1 MTTIAIMQPYFFPY
15 GGYYRLFAAADI
27 FVILDCVQFPRR
39 SRVYRSE
46 LKGEGRWLTLPLSK
60 SPRNSLIR
68 DIVFAPDARERLQQ
82 QLESIGTAVSGDT
95 ALRQGVVE
103 LLNHPEGHLVP
114 FLEASLRLVV
124 STLDL
129 DCKIIRSSD
138 LNVADRF
145 RGQDRIIEIARQLKA
160 TCYVNSP
167 GGVDLYDQVDFE
179 AVGIEL
185 RFLSDYHGALSHFLP
200 KLFEVPRSQLR
211 NDILESYTFKIFSEP
226 S

>member
-68 DIVFAPDARERLQQ
+68 DIGFAPDARERLQR
-82 QLESIGTAVSGDT
+82 EIRNIGTTVNADN

-103 LLNHPEGHLVP
+103 LLNYPEGHLVP
-114 FLEASLRLVV
+114 YLEASLHLVV
-124 STLDL
+124 SALGL

-138 LNVADRF
+138 LNVADHF
-145 RGQDRIIEIARQLKA
+145 RGQDRIIEIAQQLKA
-160 TCYVNSP
+160 TSYVNSP
-167 GGVDLYDQVDFE
+167 GGVGFYNQVDF
-179 AVGIEL
+179 AAAGIEL
-185 RFLSDYHGALSHFLP
+185 RFLSDYHGSLTHFLP
-200 KLFEVPRSQLR
+200 SLFEKSNSQLR
-211 NDILESYTFKIFSEP
+211 NDVLENHGYKTLP
-226 S
+226 VMV